1 MKPLLIE
8 DDLPAS
14 LGLRWRDQRRLYL
27 ARGFF
32 ALALYCYFLAAASYR
47 PVFLDQRQL
56 VAVLV
61 SYLLVMGVLF
71 WRARRNAI
79 AASGRGRRSILNA
92 RLAMWVDYGALFIVV
107 SHDPYDSIP
116 AVLLLLPVLF
126 GNGLRYGQRLLDEAV
141 AGALVAVP
149 VVIAFRGISGI
160 VPQVDTMLTL
170 LLYSVVV
177 LYAGWLIR
185 QASRLRRRLRFV
197 SFRDFTTG
205 MLNRRALMEYGE
217 LLFDLQARAG
227 RPIMLL
233 LVRLGPLDAA
243 RGGLLREVADALRDH
258 ARPCDLTAYLGEGRF
273 VLLLPDLERTELGVL
288 RDRLERTLAS
298 LSAAPA
304 APAARRVAGVLAPE
318 EGTNLQALLRRAEQ
332 TLAEA
337 PPLRAQPV
345 RASAAS

>member
-185 QASRLRRRLRFV
+185 QASRLQDDDASLDPGTQQHPRHLRGFTRTGRRRQHPGARIGVGGQQLGF
-197 SFRDFTTG
+197 
-205 MLNRRALMEYGE
+205 E
-217 LLFDLQARAG
+217 LAVGLG
-227 RPIMLL
+227 REFAVAP
-233 LVRLGPLDAA
+233 
-243 RGGLLREVADALRDH
+243 LLREFDHPQLADQAGLD
-258 ARPCDLTAYLGEGRF
+258 C
-273 VLLLPDLERTELGVL
+273 
-288 RDRLERTLAS
+288 RDRWLAAVQNRQLRS
-298 LSAAPA
+298 STIE
-304 APAARRVAGVLAPE
+304 GVLAE
-318 EGTNLQALLRRAEQ
+318 HAGVTEYQLLGERFPSVSQ
-332 TLAEA
+332 KW
-337 PPLRAQPV
+337 PQFP
-345 RASAAS
+345 